1 MWAFAVDMSSA
12 HGRRRTMRRSGFA
25 TKTLAQA
32 ELTRVLECERTG
44 VVVDDRQSVA
54 EYLTDWVAGKAL
66 TLKPTTMAN
75 YRDYVTK
82 DLIPALGT
90 VRLESLT
97 HQHVMQFVH
106 HQLEAGRGV
115 VAVRRSVATLSSA
128 LNDAVRQ
135 RRLQV
140 NVAKYAQI
148 PKPAPYRPTCW
159 TPEQAAV
166 FLRYCAEIDDA
177 LAELFEV
184 LVGTGLRKGEAL
196 ALHWSDVDLD
206 ERVLFVRHTLSN
218 VNNTTPVF
226 TTPKTKTSLDWVG
239 LSARVVAALHRQA
252 ERQRRQQLAAGEEF
266 HNQDLVFCRPNGE
279 PLRPEYVLRHLH
291 QLTDEVDLPR
301 IRVHDLRHLA
311 ATLMIASRV
320 PLGVV
325 SKTMR
330 HSTLSVTVNIYGHLA
345 RNTAHEAVEA
355 MAATLNTA
363 EQTRAA

>member
-1 MWAFAVDMSSA
+1 
-12 HGRRRTMRRSGFA
+12 MRRSGFA
-25 TKTLAQA
+25 TKARAQA
-32 ELTRVLECERTG
+32 ELTRVLECERSG

-54 EYLTDWVAGKAL
+54 EYLTEWLAEKVL

-75 YRDYVTK
+75 YRDYVIK
-82 DLIPALGT
+82 DLIPALGA

-106 HQLEAGRGV
+106 GQLDSGRGV

-140 NVAKYAQI
+140 NVAKYAQM
-148 PKPAPYRPTCW
+148 PKPAPYRPVCW
-159 TPEQAAV
+159 TSDQAVA
-166 FLRYCAEIDDA
+166 FLRYCAAIDDA

-196 ALHWSDVDLD
+196 ALHWADVDLE

-226 TTPKTKTSLDWVG
+226 TTPKTKTSLNWVG
-239 LSARVVAALHRQA
+239 LSARVVAALRRQA
-252 ERQRRQQLAAGEEF
+252 ARQRRQRLAAGESY
-266 HNQDLVFCRPNGE
+266 HDQHLVFCRPNGE
-279 PLRPEYVLRHLH
+279 PLRPEYVLRHFH
-291 QLTDEVDLPR
+291 QLTHEAGLPR

-345 RNTAHEAVEA
+345 RHTAHEAVEA
-355 MAATLNTA
+355 MAATLNAA